1 MVTDRNVYKVSFLI
15 IKMEK
20 EKFTFRQK
28 WLPTFDDAD
37 AFLEER
43 CKRKDK
49 DYKYGSF
56 PAVDSFGR
64 WARSIVLAGA
74 LIWGIYQGIGNNI
87 EYSKGQRVG
96 VVNKISEKG
105 LIWKTK
111 EGQLS
116 LEGRTST
123 GDYTGAGIWNF
134 SIDKSAK
141 HGENINALNS
151 QIKQEMENGQ
161 RVKIT
166 YRQPL
171 ATWPWRADTTY
182 LIQSV
187 ESLETKTKK

>member
-1 MVTDRNVYKVSFLI
+1 
-15 IKMEK
+15 MEK

-28 WLPTFDDAD
+28 WMPTPIDGEE
-37 AFLEER
+37 LELAR
-43 CKRKDK
+43 G
-49 DYKYGSF
+49 GSRYSAMLGLSQF
-56 PAVDSFGR
+56 FGR
-64 WARSIVLAGA
+64 WARTLFLSST
-74 LIWGIYQGIGNNI
+74 LIWGGYQGIGNNI

-123 GDYTGAGIWNF
+123 GDYTDAGIWDF

-141 HGENINALNS
+141 HGENVKELYS
-151 QIKQEMENGQ
+151 QIRQEMENGQ

-166 YRQPL
+166 YKQPL

-182 LIQSV
+182 LIQNV
-187 ESLETKTKK
+187 EPLETKAK